1 MDYLELLLF
10 AFGSAFEVKLAVLYL
25 MGEFVYALSTYRND
39 QIGIAAPYFKNTP
52 FSSAPLTPV
61 VAVSGG
67 FYLYTHGKQI

>member
-10 AFGSAFEVKLAVLYL
+10 AFGSAFEVKLAMLYL
-25 MGEFVYALSTYRND
+25 VGEFVYAPSTYRND
-39 QIGIAAPYFKNTP
+39 QISVGAPYFKNTP